1 MGAPPGLAVA
11 AADPPE
17 SAVSHDPDAL
27 IARLAARV
35 GGAWVPSGPGARSME
50 ERGLHLLI
58 GVTVGEEG
66 AGKLRIEVR
75 PVVGWGWYV
84 PVLLLPLIPLRLGF
98 PWYAAVAVALGGG
111 FLCRG
116 IGRAVMRVRGEARKA
131 QLQRALGRAL
141 EAES

>member
-1 MGAPPGLAVA
+1 
-11 AADPPE
+11 
-17 SAVSHDPDAL
+17 
-27 IARLAARV
+27 
-35 GGAWVPSGPGARSME
+35 ME

-84 PVLLLPLIPLRLGF
+84 PVLLLPLIPLRYGM
-98 PWYAAVAVALGGG
+98 PWFAAAAVALGGG